1 MRARPNGWAVMILW
15 TGTEGWDWQE
25 GPRNFSTGKP
35 GQSGA
40 RMMCTPLG
48 WQHPTQVSASCL
60 GAGTS
65 GFWLNSLQG
74 KQLHLLVPAHLDAIF
89 KSLIYMPS
97 AAAARHSRAA
107 PLGGDSKCQISWKG
121 AHSPAGE
128 SQPHTFGTPALD
140 ELGGRRITVLGPKG
154 LRQECQSFIYF
165 LKSVEFGVKK
175 KKSKLLCKGMDNQAG
190 LHFSVAQGFHL
201 NDDE

>member
-1 MRARPNGWAVMILW
+1 MNSVSSEYESTLLRFAPTQHESMNLNCVGSVVCVCSCHWIYNSMKRTLCMAE
-15 TGTEGWDWQE
+15 TGQE
-25 GPRNFSTGKP
+25 STCGRWEPGQVDGQWWFCELELKDDTGEKVPGNFSTGKP
-35 GQSGA
+35 GQSDA

-74 KQLHLLVPAHLDAIF
+74 KQLDLLMPAHLDAIF

-97 AAAARHSRAA
+97 TAAAGRSWAA

-121 AHSPAGE
+121 AHSTAGE

-140 ELGGRRITVLGPKG
+140 
-154 LRQECQSFIYF
+154 
-165 LKSVEFGVKK
+165 
-175 KKSKLLCKGMDNQAG
+175 
-190 LHFSVAQGFHL
+190 
-201 NDDE
+201 

>member
-40 RMMCTPLG
+40 RMVCTTLG

-107 PLGGDSKCQISWKG
+107 PLGGEFKVPDLLKRC
-121 AHSPAGE
+121 
-128 SQPHTFGTPALD
+128 SQPSWGKSTPHSGHLPLMSS
-140 ELGGRRITVLGPKG
+140 EEGVSQSLGPKD
-154 LRQECQSFIYF
+154 S
-165 LKSVEFGVKK
+165 
-175 KKSKLLCKGMDNQAG
+175 GMSE
-190 LHFSVAQGFHL
+190 LHLFS
-201 NDDE
+201 

>member
-40 RMMCTPLG
+40 RMVCTTLG

-128 SQPHTFGTPALD
+128 SQLHIRDTCPWWA
-140 ELGGRRITVLGPKG
+140 RRKAYHNPWAQRT
-154 LRQECQSFIYF
+154 QECQSFIYF

-175 KKSKLLCKGMDNQAG
+175 KNLNS
-190 LHFSVAQGFHL
+190 SVSEWTIRQDCLFQ
-201 NDDE
+201 